1 MTSSKPTL
9 YLLDASSYFFRAY
22 HSNIRL
28 TRSDGFPTNAVYV
41 FTRMLV
47 SLIKEQGP
55 THLIAVFDVKGGT
68 FRNELYPE
76 YKANR
81 PPVPEDLKKQFE
93 PVQEVLASMRV
104 PTAMRPGF
112 EADDL
117 IATYA
122 RLAREAGHD
131 VVIVSGD
138 KDLAQL
144 VDERTVM
151 LDTMKGVTYDREAV
165 REKWGV
171 WPEQM
176 RDLLALMGDSSDN
189 IPGVRGV
196 GPKTARKLLMDFGS
210 IERLEQA
217 LPELKNPKLKARLEA
232 GWEALKLSRELVTL
246 KDEVPLEGG
255 LDDARLQPPDPAELA
270 RVFGRYEFGSLLD
283 PLGLQL
289 QGALDFGAPAA
300 EVAAAAGEAEYR
312 CLDTLE
318 ALDAALEELRAAGVA
333 ALDVETDSLDVR
345 TARLVGVALSCRV
358 GRGWYVPLAHRD
370 AERQLAWEDVRP
382 RLAAL
387 LSDPELLRVGHNLK
401 FDRAVFAA
409 HDLDV
414 GAPCFDTMVASYLLA
429 PDRNRHGLD
438 ACAQSWLGRTTTPFS
453 EVAPDEMFDRVDVAT
468 ATRYSGEDAEVAVH
482 LHEHLAPR
490 LDEAGLTALMREIEM
505 PLVAVL
511 GDMEGAGVRIDREV
525 LAVLSRELIRGLQ
538 RLETEIY
545 QTAGIAFNINS
556 PKQLGDVLFNRLK
569 LPVIKKTKRG
579 PSTNVTVLEELA
591 HRHPLPAKVLEF
603 RHLTKLQGTYVEVL
617 PTLIHPGTGR
627 IHTSYNQTVAAT
639 GRLSSSDP
647 NLQNIPIRTDLGRR
661 IREAF
666 VPEDGCVFL
675 GADYSQIELRVLAH
689 LADDPKLIQ
698 AFIDGEDIHRRTAA
712 ELFGLA
718 PDEVTRELRGRAKTI
733 NFGVLYGMSAFRLSN
748 ELGIPR
754 KEADAFIARYFSRY
768 PGIQRFIDRTLEEA
782 RETGA
787 VTTLLGRRRLV
798 PGVASGRRQ
807 EEQAA
812 QRVAINTPVQGTAA
826 DIIKIAMIDIHR
838 ELARRGLSARMVL
851 QVHDELMLELPEAE
865 LDEVRALVID
875 KMENALTLKVPL
887 RVDHGVGRT
896 WNEAHQ

>member
-414 GAPCFDTMVASYLLA
+414 GAPCFDTMVASDLLA